1 MYTRT
6 QQCTKETHLPT
17 SDYATPSEAAVFG
30 AQLTAVVSMASSVLL
45 HLLGD
50 KYFLLGHH

>member
-50 KYFLLGHH
+50 KYFLPGHH